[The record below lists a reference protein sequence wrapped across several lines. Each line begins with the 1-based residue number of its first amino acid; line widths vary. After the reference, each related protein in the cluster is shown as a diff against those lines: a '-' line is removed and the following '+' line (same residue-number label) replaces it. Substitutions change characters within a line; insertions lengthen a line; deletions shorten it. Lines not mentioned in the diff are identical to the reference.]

1 MPVRV
6 RRLKWGEDA
15 SPLEA
20 LGLGRPP
27 DVLLAV
33 DVVYG
38 REERVWS
45 ALVETLVALSCEET
59 LVLMAHGNGAAP
71 GVHSMGGRF
80 YEMAADHFEA
90 ASLPP
95 DAEHP
100 GCQIHC
106 LVRRPPAESR
116 RGSVRRTKRARPH

>member
-1 MPVRV
+1 M
-6 RRLKWGEDA
+6 
-15 SPLEA
+15 
-20 LGLGRPP
+20 
-27 DVLLAV
+27 
-33 DVVYG
+33 
-38 REERVWS
+38 
-45 ALVETLVALSCEET
+45 ETLVALSCEGT

-90 ASLPP
+90 ASLPA

-106 LVRRPPAESR
+106 LVRRPPAESS
-116 RGSVRRTKRARPH
+116 GARSGGQSALGHIKGAG

>member
-1 MPVRV
+1 M
-6 RRLKWGEDA
+6 
-15 SPLEA
+15 
-20 LGLGRPP
+20 
-27 DVLLAV
+27 
-33 DVVYG
+33 
-38 REERVWS
+38 
-45 ALVETLVALSCEET
+45 ETLVALSCEGT

-90 ASLPP
+90 ASLPA

-106 LVRRPPAESR
+106 LVRRPPAESIR
-116 RGSVRRTKRARPH
+116 QILHSGAVSKEQALELAAEVRALTGGGDEGYASGGDGAAGARASAFCAGARLFG